1 MKIFHCHFHQRT
13 HRQDVTLH
21 SGAKAM
27 LLRTP
32 TAQWLLAVLPA
43 DAKLSWK
50 KLRAMHGKG
59 TPRRPLGDAGRCWEL
74 GGSEVDPNSIN
85 S

>member
-1 MKIFHCHFHQRT
+1 M
-13 HRQDVTLH
+13 TLH

-32 TAQWLLAVLPA
+32 KPSANPGDAQWLLAVLPA

-50 KLRAMHGKG
+50 KLRALHGKG
-59 TPRRPLGDAGRCWEL
+59 TRIASEEVTVT
-74 GGSEVDPNSIN
+74 GGCRGAV
-85 S
+85 

>member
-1 MKIFHCHFHQRT
+1 LKIFHCHFHQRT

-59 TPRRPLGDAGRCWEL
+59 TRIATEEAAGGCWEML
-74 GGSEVDPNSIN
+74 GVGGFRSRSQ
-85 S
+85 